1 MFGHPLPLKGGIEIR
16 RKLHGGSNTERCRRG
31 VYGRNGETPVSG
43 PEKVDILQARQ
54 PNLIARI
61 YRRMRGR
68 HRSLVSLVFF
78 SGTSVYSLDSTCD
91 PRSLLTPSIR
101 ILLPLAYFLAK
112 ELARNATAMC
122 VIHVWHTCQWCFVI
136 PVLDVRQA
144 CHQLIKHL
152 CCMVTK
158 VMYCN
163 ICMAIINSTLLKDEN
178 RYSTE
183 SCILMNV

>member
-1 MFGHPLPLKGGIEIR
+1 
-16 RKLHGGSNTERCRRG
+16 
-31 VYGRNGETPVSG
+31 
-43 PEKVDILQARQ
+43 
-54 PNLIARI
+54 
-61 YRRMRGR
+61 MRGR
-68 HRSLVSLVFF
+68 YRSLVSLVFF

-183 SCILMNV
+183 SCILMNVWKIYTDGIIHVHAACTAWFPLIAIMNNAGKGSENHI